1 MISPSSKDSSGQL
14 AQGFKPRHVTMLS
27 IAGII
32 GAGLFVGSGH
42 AIAAAGPAV
51 LLAYLFSGL
60 LVVLVMRML
69 GEMAVANPDTGS
81 FSTYADQAIGRWA
94 GFTIGWLYW
103 WFWVLVIPIE
113 ALAAGHV
120 LNQWFPQIDAWLF
133 ALVSIIALVVT
144 NLFSVSKYGEF
155 EFWFAMAKVVA
166 IIGFIGV
173 GFAVLMGWVP
183 DREVSG
189 LSGLMAEHG
198 GFAPNGLSAVVG
210 AFITIMFSFIGTEA
224 VTIAAAESDNPAQNI
239 AKATRSVIWRIG
251 VFYLLSIFV
260 VISVVPWNDPL
271 LASVGSYQ
279 RALEIMN
286 IPHAKFMVDVVVL
299 IAVASCMNSSI
310 YIASRMLYSLG
321 RRGDAPKVLKET
333 SSEGVPRAAV
343 IASTVLGAAITVWS
357 YFMPAGLFEFL
368 LASSGAIALVVY
380 LAIAVSQLRM
390 RRMLRRQNVELTFRM
405 WLFPWLTWL
414 VIAFICAAL
423 AVMMVSP
430 QHRTEVSTTIGL
442 ALAISFIGLVTSRQ
456 PAQSARATS
465 VG

>member
-1 MISPSSKDSSGQL
+1 MISPNSMDSSSQL

-42 AIAAAGPAV
+42 AIATAGPAV

-69 GEMAVANPDTGS
+69 GEMAVASPDTGS

-120 LNQWFPQIDAWLF
+120 LNQWFAQVDAWVF
-133 ALVSIIALVVT
+133 ALGSIIALVLT

-155 EFWFAMAKVVA
+155 EFWFAMTKVVA

-224 VTIAAAESDNPAQNI
+224 VTIAAAESSNPAQNI
-239 AKATRSVIWRIG
+239 AKATRSVMWRIG

-286 IPHAKFMVDVVVL
+286 IPHAKFMVDLVVL

-321 RRGDAPKVLKET
+321 RRGDAPKTLKAT
-333 SSEGVPRAAV
+333 SVAGVPRAAV

-357 YFMPAGLFEFL
+357 YFMPSGLFQFL
-368 LASSGAIALVVY
+368 LASSGAIALLVY

-390 RRMLRRQNVELTFRM
+390 RRILRQRNIELSFRM

-414 VIAFICAAL
+414 VIVFICAAL
-423 AVMMVSP
+423 AVMMVTP
-430 QHRTEVSTTIGL
+430 EHRTEVSTTIGL
-442 ALAISFIGLVTSRQ
+442 ALAISFIGLVTSRH
-456 PAQSARATS
+456 PAPAARATS